1 MISKKQSDLY
11 RLLCLLRRIFNRMP
25 NKSQQSQQQN
35 TETTVMTPE
44 TSKQWTLDEIM
55 EREG

>member
-1 MISKKQSDLY
+1 MNLVAIFAAFVLVVAIVAIRAY
-11 RLLCLLRRIFNRMP
+11 RKP
-25 NKSQQSQQQN
+25 VAK
-35 TETTVMTPE
+35 